1 MHGHTGATMSIGTG
15 SIFGGSWKQ
24 KMVSHSSTE
33 SDTVGVYDV
42 LPHVLWMKKILEGQ
56 GFTVKETVLYHNNMN
71 SVLLK
76 KNRKQLS
83 LKQMKHMDIQFLYV
97 MEHVQ
102 NTTLSM
108 KHCPTEEMVPD
119 FSIKLLEG
127 LLFVKL
133 CNFIKRA
140 EYADPEFQTQRG
152 VLDEDDGSW
161 HLEADPEA
169 ENLEA

>member
-1 MHGHTGATMSIGTG
+1 MDEEN
-15 SIFGGSWKQ
+15 FGGSRIYSERDSLVPQHHEFSPSQ
-24 KMVSHSSTE
+24 K
-33 SDTVGVYDV
+33 Y
-42 LPHVLWMKKILEGQ
+42 
-56 GFTVKETVLYHNNMN
+56 
-71 SVLLK
+71 
-76 KNRKQLS
+76 RKQLC

-102 NTTLSM
+102 NTTLSV

-119 FSIKLLEG
+119 FSTKLLEG

-140 EYADPEFQTQRG
+140 EYADPDCQTQRG
-152 VLDEDDGSW
+152 MLDEDDGSW